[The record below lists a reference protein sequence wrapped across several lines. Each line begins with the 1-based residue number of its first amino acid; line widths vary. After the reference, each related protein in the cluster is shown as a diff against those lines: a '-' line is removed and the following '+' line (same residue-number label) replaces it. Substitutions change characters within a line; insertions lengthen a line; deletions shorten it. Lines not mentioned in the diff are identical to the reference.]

1 MNKKFMLIGSPG
13 SGKSY
18 LARSLSQKLNIP
30 AYHMDNLYWR
40 PDKTHITRAELVT
53 IIADI
58 MERDEWIIDGNYIS
72 TMEQRIQGTN
82 VIIYLDLPTEQCID
96 GIRSRMGKKRDDMPW
111 IEESLD
117 EEFLEFVHNFED
129 EIKPQVEELLKRYP
143 DKKVIRLTS
152 AEEKERFKAIDN
164 YDELLAWNV
173 N

>member
-1 MNKKFMLIGSPG
+1 
-13 SGKSY
+13 
-18 LARSLSQKLNIP
+18 
-30 AYHMDNLYWR
+30 MDNLYWR
-40 PDKTHITRAELVT
+40 SDKTHITRAELVT

-58 MERDEWIIDGNYIS
+58 MERDEWLIDGNYIS

-129 EIKPQVEELLKRYP
+129 EIKPQIEELLKRYP

-152 AEEKERFKAIDN
+152 AEEKEHFKAIDN
-164 YDELLAWNV
+164 YDELLSWKV